1 MADTKVKI
9 YASAIGRRKRSVAS
23 VRLIPGKGEVVVNG
37 KPASVYFPGLQAQTR
52 YETPFKLLSLTK
64 YAAEVKVLGGGKS
77 GQLDATVLGLARAL
91 SALKADHKIVLH
103 TAHLL
108 TRDSRERQR
117 RMVGMGG
124 KSRRKKQSPK
134 R

>member
-1 MADTKVKI
+1 MSETKPKI
-9 YASAIGRRKRSVAS
+9 ISRAIGRRKSAIAS
-23 VRLIPGKGEVVVNG
+23 IRLVSGTGEITVNG
-37 KPASVYFPGLQAQTR
+37 KPSAVYFPGLLAQSR
-52 YETPFKLLSLTK
+52 YSLPFKTLTLTK
-64 YAAEVKVLGGGKS
+64 YSASVKVHGGGPS
-77 GQLDATVLGLARAL
+77 GQLDAVVLGLARAL
-91 SALKADHKIVLH
+91 ASLKEDYKSTLR
-103 TAHLL
+103 TAGLL